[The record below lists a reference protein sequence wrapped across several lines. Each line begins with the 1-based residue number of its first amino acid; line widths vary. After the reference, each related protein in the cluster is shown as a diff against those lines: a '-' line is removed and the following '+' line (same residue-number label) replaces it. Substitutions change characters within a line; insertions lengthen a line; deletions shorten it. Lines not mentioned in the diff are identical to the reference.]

1 MSKSIFGRQSHVEV
15 SLTLDYRPCYRL
27 LRICLSTPW
36 EYQWSWISSWW
47 LASTKRCWS
56 LFLNQVRMPSWGG
69 DLVKFSVLK
78 FFPRKGCCLQ
88 VSRQVLLVDSHTWPQ
103 LILETFQN
111 SPFFTF
117 HAVVLLVEA
126 TPLTIKTI
134 SFTWSSD
141 KYKER
146 RPGCF
151 FFLEKSIFSAF
162 FSTHYSVF
170 DSSRSVFFVM
180 YGH

>member
-1 MSKSIFGRQSHVEV
+1 MHNYVI
-15 SLTLDYRPCYRL
+15 
-27 LRICLSTPW
+27 
-36 EYQWSWISSWW
+36 
-47 LASTKRCWS
+47 
-56 LFLNQVRMPSWGG
+56 
-69 DLVKFSVLK
+69 

-117 HAVVLLVEA
+117 HAVVLMGGRTLGGLCCEA
-126 TPLTIKTI
+126 SPLTIKTI

>member
-1 MSKSIFGRQSHVEV
+1 M
-15 SLTLDYRPCYRL
+15 
-27 LRICLSTPW
+27 
-36 EYQWSWISSWW
+36 
-47 LASTKRCWS
+47 
-56 LFLNQVRMPSWGG
+56 
-69 DLVKFSVLK
+69 KFSVLK

-88 VSRQVLLVDSHTWPQ
+88 ITRQVLLVDTYTRPQ

-117 HAVVLLVEA
+117 HAVVLMGGRTLGGRRGGEA

-146 RPGCF
+146 RP
-151 FFLEKSIFSAF
+151 EAVSSSWK
-162 FSTHYSVF
+162 
-170 DSSRSVFFVM
+170 SRSFLRFLVLSL
-180 YGH
+180 